1 MDNFSSLHRFDY
13 IQKAENELFDLIVI
27 GGGITGAGVA
37 LDAATRGLKVALIEK
52 EDFASGTSSKSTKLI
67 HGGLRYLKQLQ
78 FGVVHKTGVERAIL
92 YKNARHLV
100 RPEPMLLPVIKGGSL
115 GKFSTRIA
123 LWIYET
129 LAGVPINERFKM
141 LSPEATLLAEPL
153 LDETRL
159 LGSAVYTEY
168 RTDDARLTISVIKT
182 AVQKGATCLN
192 YTELESLVYKDERVS
207 GVKVIDKVGNRRF
220 SIKATA
226 VINAAGPWVDV
237 VRNLDEK
244 VSGKHLVL
252 SKGVHVVVNYDK
264 FPVKQ
269 SVYFDTPDKRMV
281 FAIPRGKITYIGTT
295 DTLHNAKPDEAK
307 ISKSDIDYLINACNA
322 LFSNVKLNTE
332 DVISSWTGLR
342 PLIGEEGK
350 GTSELSR
357 KDEVFVSQSGLIS
370 IAGGKLTGY
379 RVMAETVI
387 NTLLRR
393 SDFEQ
398 FKNVESQTKNLIL
411 LGGEF
416 NDEKE
421 IERFFEQQVGEAK
434 QIGAS
439 PKLIADWVK
448 RYGRETEKIVEYA
461 FSLWPL
467 TENKQL
473 VPLLAE
479 LHFCIKEEAVY
490 HPNDF
495 WIRRTGKLFFEFPAL
510 QEEFESVFGEMSNL
524 LNYSDQVKR
533 EFSYAFFAEMDAV
546 KPNSE
551 V

>member
-1 MDNFSSLHRFDY
+1 
-13 IQKAENELFDLIVI
+13 
-27 GGGITGAGVA
+27 
-37 LDAATRGLKVALIEK
+37 
-52 EDFASGTSSKSTKLI
+52 
-67 HGGLRYLKQLQ
+67 
-78 FGVVHKTGVERAIL
+78 
-92 YKNARHLV
+92 
-100 RPEPMLLPVIKGGSL
+100 
-115 GKFSTRIA
+115 
-123 LWIYET
+123 
-129 LAGVPINERFKM
+129 
-141 LSPEATLLAEPL
+141 
-153 LDETRL
+153 
-159 LGSAVYTEY
+159 
-168 RTDDARLTISVIKT
+168 
-182 AVQKGATCLN
+182 
-192 YTELESLVYKDERVS
+192 
-207 GVKVIDKVGNRRF
+207 
-220 SIKATA
+220 
-226 VINAAGPWVDV
+226 
-237 VRNLDEK
+237 
-244 VSGKHLVL
+244 
-252 SKGVHVVVNYDK
+252 
-264 FPVKQ
+264 
-269 SVYFDTPDKRMV
+269 
-281 FAIPRGKITYIGTT
+281 
-295 DTLHNAKPDEAK
+295 
-307 ISKSDIDYLINACNA
+307 
-322 LFSNVKLNTE
+322 
-332 DVISSWTGLR
+332 
-342 PLIGEEGK
+342 
-350 GTSELSR
+350 
-357 KDEVFVSQSGLIS
+357 
-370 IAGGKLTGY
+370 
-379 RVMAETVI
+379 MAETVI

-398 FKNVESQTKNLIL
+398 FKNVESQTKNLVL
-411 LGGEF
+411 LGGDF

>member
-52 EDFASGTSSKSTKLI
+52 DDFASGTSSKSTKLI

-207 GVKVIDKVGNRRF
+207 GVNVIDKVGNRRF

-252 SKGVHVVVNYDK
+252 SKGVHVVVNYEK

-307 ISKSDIDYLINACNA
+307 ITKSDIDYLINACNA
-322 LFSNVKLNTE
+322 LFTNVKLNAE
-332 DVISSWTGLR
+332 DVI
-342 PLIGEEGK
+342 
-350 GTSELSR
+350 
-357 KDEVFVSQSGLIS
+357 
-370 IAGGKLTGY
+370 
-379 RVMAETVI
+379 
-387 NTLLRR
+387 
-393 SDFEQ
+393 
-398 FKNVESQTKNLIL
+398 
-411 LGGEF
+411 
-416 NDEKE
+416 
-421 IERFFEQQVGEAK
+421 
-434 QIGAS
+434 
-439 PKLIADWVK
+439 
-448 RYGRETEKIVEYA
+448 
-461 FSLWPL
+461 
-467 TENKQL
+467 
-473 VPLLAE
+473 
-479 LHFCIKEEAVY
+479 
-490 HPNDF
+490 
-495 WIRRTGKLFFEFPAL
+495 
-510 QEEFESVFGEMSNL
+510 
-524 LNYSDQVKR
+524 
-533 EFSYAFFAEMDAV
+533 
-546 KPNSE
+546 
-551 V
+551 

>member
-1 MDNFSSLHRFDY
+1 MDTFSSLHRTDY
-13 IQKAENELFDLIVI
+13 IQRAENEKFDLIVV
-27 GGGITGAGVA
+27 GGGITGAGIA
-37 LDAATRGLKVALIEK
+37 LDAATRGLKVVLIEK

-78 FGVVHKTGVERAIL
+78 FGVVRKTGLERAIL
-92 YKNARHLV
+92 YKNAKHLV
-100 RPEPMLLPVIKGGSL
+100 RPEPMLLPVIQGGSL

-129 LAGVPINERFKM
+129 LAGVPLNERFKM
-141 LSPEATLLAEPL
+141 LSAEATLLAEPM

-168 RTDDARLTISVIKT
+168 RTDDSRLTISVIKT
-182 AVQKGATCLN
+182 AVSKGAICLN
-192 YTELESLVYKDERVS
+192 YAELDGFCYEHGRISGIKVS
-207 GVKVIDKVGNRRF
+207 DRIGGKRITIHTK
-220 SIKATA
+220 A
-226 VINAAGPWVDV
+226 VINAAGPWVDK
-237 VRNLDEK
+237 VRSLDAQ

-252 SKGVHVVVNYDK
+252 SKGVHVVVKREK
-264 FPVKQ
+264 FPVQQ
-269 SVYFDTPDKRMV
+269 SVYFDTPDGRMV

-295 DTLHNAKPDEAK
+295 DTLFNSNPDQAR
-307 ISKSDIDYLINACNA
+307 ISKTDIQYLLHACNS
-322 LFSNVKLNTE
+322 LFKQAHLKEE
-332 DVISSWTGLR
+332 DIQSSWTGLR
-342 PLIGEEGK
+342 PLIGEEGR

-357 KDEVFVSQSGLIS
+357 KDEVFESETGLIS

-387 NTLLRR
+387 NALLRR
-393 SDFEQ
+393 SEFES
-398 FKNVESQTKNLIL
+398 FKNAKSQSKSLVL
-411 LGGEF
+411 VGGDF
-416 NDEKE
+416 ANEKE
-421 IERFFEQQVGEAK
+421 IELFFEQQVGEAK

-439 PKLIADWVK
+439 AEIIANWVS

-461 FSLWPL
+461 FNLWPL
-467 TENKQL
+467 TANKQL

-479 LHFCIKEEAVY
+479 LHYCIKEEAVY

-510 QEEFESVFGEMSNL
+510 QEEFDSIFEEMSSL
-524 LNYSDQVKR
+524 LKYSDQVKR

-546 KPNSE
+546 KPISE
-551 V
+551 I